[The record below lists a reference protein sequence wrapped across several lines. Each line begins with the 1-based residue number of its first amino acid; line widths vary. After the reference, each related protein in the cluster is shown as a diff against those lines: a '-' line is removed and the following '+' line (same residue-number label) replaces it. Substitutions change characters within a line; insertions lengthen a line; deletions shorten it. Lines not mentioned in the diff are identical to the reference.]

1 MMLHCTGCWSFML
14 EFLGILR
21 VQINRGTAIYM
32 LGLMQVVNI
41 LQKCYGLLVMSLFQ
55 FVKLKIHT
63 ALWTIWVVCVNWG
76 CHS

>member
-1 MMLHCTGCWSFML
+1 
-14 EFLGILR
+14 
-21 VQINRGTAIYM
+21 M

-41 LQKCYGLLVMSLFQ
+41 LPKCYELLVMSLFQ

-63 ALWTIWVVCVNWG
+63 YSIVDHLGSVCELLPSG